1 MEIGI
6 LENILILCAP
16 RIAVFLKE
24 KQNIFGN
31 LKAVLKGRFKW

>member
-24 KQNIFGN
+24 KQNIPGSIPDVLNKN
-31 LKAVLKGRFKW
+31 LD